1 MSKLILRMLLV
12 LCILFIVLTSLVLA
26 EANTPTEVN
35 SLSELQAAINNA
47 TGDMNLK
54 LGDSYNSKGMLTIV
68 SNYNF
73 TIDLNGKTMR
83 GETLNTYTKNT
94 NTPNTN
100 TAIEQNGTGTLTII
114 DAGTGGLVYA
124 NTLEKNQGAIHI
136 KKGNLEIK
144 GGKVNGGYGEAIYC
158 EVDGRM
164 AISENAFVTSSYA
177 YGGTITFNSSSITD
191 SITFLKLTGG
201 TVENTSVGGTAI
213 YSYGPKGKVSI
224 PSGTPIIKCAKQ
236 AMNYPPD
243 LSGYAGVQVTAS
255 NEFSGTPVTEYREI
269 NIATYKYLA
278 FQAASVIQD
287 VAEIDGKGYP
297 LLQTAIDAVTEGQ
310 TIKLL
315 RDITIQGAVKIL
327 NSTPSF
333 TLDLNGKT
341 LDGDSQAAIEQNS
354 TGTLTIIDSS
364 GNDSGKVTA
373 AGYSTIGYYALGYP
387 TVIYMRSGNLEIKGG
402 TVATPVNS
410 TAIHISSKCSVTV
423 SGGTVSRADYS
434 TESVNLIYI
443 LEGTLN
449 ITGGT
454 VRTGV
459 EPGNGADMI
468 YNLRGTVNIMGGT
481 VISGNEIGGIW
492 NAGTLNITGG
502 TVSLDTYPI
511 NIPADDCVTNIS
523 GGTISSTGN
532 TIVINNNATLNISG
546 GTISSREGTAIYF
559 CNSTNNIGKIKI
571 PSGNPIISGKKMA
584 MNKAPDLSDYN
595 DVMITASTYD
605 PNGVN
610 SVGPTTKDNID
621 TDAEVQTYKYLKF
634 GQITPCTINYDAN
647 GGSGTMANGSAI
659 QDIAFTLPAS
669 SFTAP
674 DGKRFKAWAIGS
686 TAGTQVN
693 AGRSYTF
700 TANTLVYAVW
710 EDIPTDYVAEIND
723 WGYDTLQKAIDA
735 VNQGQTIK
743 LLSDIALA
751 TTVTIDSG
759 RPSFT
764 LDLSGKTIDGNL
776 NPAIDHKGNGTLTIT
791 DSSTGATGK
800 VTTAGNQTFANY
812 GRLIVAEGTVGNT
825 AADQGRTISNNSIK
839 ATVTVSGGTVSA
851 TGSNGTAIYS
861 SSGKI
866 VIPSG
871 TPIISG
877 KKMAMTKA
885 PDLSG
890 YEDAKITAS
899 KTDSNGIGAVPITKD
914 DIDTDA
920 EVQYYK
926 YLNFGQSIA
935 PATYTITY
943 NANSGSGTM
952 VNGSATQDTA
962 FTLPASSF
970 NAPSGKRFKAWAIG
984 SAAGS
989 QVSAGGSYTFTANT
1003 TVYAVWEAISTATFT
1018 ITYAANGGSGTM
1030 ANDTASQGTA
1040 FKLPASSFTA
1050 PNGKRFKAWA
1060 IGRPDGSKVSAG
1072 ESFTFITDT
1081 TVYAVWEDIP
1091 ANCVAEIND
1100 WGYVALQDAV
1110 DAVKEG
1116 QTIKL
1121 LKDITVID
1129 GDKYASPVTIDIDRP
1144 SFTLDLNGKKIDGG
1158 DFTPITHNG
1167 SGTLTIIDST
1177 DTTGKVTT
1185 AGYGTLVVNY
1195 GSLVVAGGTIE
1206 NTATGTTGN
1215 DAEDPITIANYS
1227 EQGSVTVSG
1236 GTVCAIGSFGTAI
1249 DCLTDGSRVIISGGT
1264 VSANGNNG
1272 RAIYNR
1278 MGTLNISGGTVSAAA
1293 EAIYN
1298 GNVGKITV
1306 SGNAKITSTNGNP
1319 QSGTIYLPI
1328 GMADNTVLE
1337 ITGGTVENI
1346 VLGCAIYNSDNGK
1359 IVIPSGTPVI
1369 KSGKIAMNRAP
1380 DLSGYDNAKIMAS
1393 KTDPNGI
1400 DAVPITKDD
1409 INTDQKVRA
1418 YKYLS
1423 FEQSTAPSSYTITY
1437 NANGGSGT
1445 MANGTASQGTAFTLP
1460 ASSFTAPSG
1469 KRFKAWAIGS
1479 TAGAQ
1484 VNAGG
1489 SYTFTAN
1496 TTVYAVWEDIPIAT
1510 YTITYNANG
1519 GSGTM
1524 ANGTASQGTAFT
1536 LPASSFTAPSGKRF
1550 KAWAIG
1556 IATGSQV
1563 NAGGSY
1569 AFTANTTVY
1578 ALWEDISVAEI
1589 NGTGYNTLQNAVNA
1603 VTEGQTIKLLIDIT
1617 LGIYATVN
1625 IDSYRPSFTLDL
1637 NGKTIDGNNYTA
1649 IAHSG
1654 SGTLTIIDSSTGANG
1669 KVTTAGNYTLSNMGS
1684 LIVAGG
1690 TVENT
1695 ATSGGTAINN
1705 NSRVTVSGGTVSA
1718 NGNFGKAIQCI
1729 GNDTSVTISSGTVSA
1744 NGQYGTAIYNRQG
1757 ALNITGGMIS
1767 AAHVAIDNENAGKIT
1782 VSGNPKITSMNGFP
1796 QSGTIYINEGTAD
1809 KIVLEITGGIVE
1821 NTVWGNAIYNN
1832 ANGKIVIPRGTPIIT
1847 GKIRA
1852 MNKAPDLSGY
1862 VDVKITAS
1870 TTDASGIN
1878 AALITKEG
1886 IDTDGE
1892 VQAYK
1897 YIRFGQITAPANYT
1911 IIYDANGGSGSMP
1924 NGTAVQ
1930 GTAFTL
1936 PDNSLNAPSGKRFK
1950 AWGIGS
1956 TSGSEVIA
1964 DNTFYFTADTT
1975 VYAVWEYIPTAS
1987 VAEINGKGYDTLQKA
2002 VDAVREGQT
2011 IKLLSDITLTET
2023 VTIAGGRPSFTLDLN
2038 GRTLDGG
2045 SNSVIQHNGSCTLTI
2060 ADSNTGGKITYKPT
2074 GTSGSTIRLSSG
2086 DGNLIITGGIVEN
2099 TGMYAPGAIHNE
2111 GAGYVRIQGGTVN
2124 SNNTAIINQ
2133 YTGSVIVSGGT
2144 VSAAGRGT
2152 INNNFTGS
2160 VTISGGTVSAGYT
2173 QAIVNNNIGKITI
2186 SGNAKVT
2193 STLNSS
2199 TDGTI
2204 LLYKGTTDNTVLEIT
2219 GGTVENTGS
2228 SYAIYNYANGKIVI
2242 PSGTPV
2248 IKGGYIAMN
2257 KAPNLIGY
2265 DDAKITASKTDVN
2278 GNDAASIT
2286 KGDIDTD
2293 QKVQAYKYLNF
2304 GQSIVPATYTI
2315 TYNAN
2320 GGSGTM
2326 ANGTASQGTAFTLP
2340 TSSFTAPSVK
2350 RFKAWAI
2357 GSATGS
2363 QVNVGG
2369 SYTFTANTTVYA
2381 VWEDIPIATYSVSGS
2396 IKDAADSSVVTDV
2409 TVTLRN
2415 TTDNTKNYTGTTD
2428 INGNYTITGVPDG
2441 SYAVN
2446 VTKNGETYAS
2456 GNAIITVSG
2465 SNVSGGSANI
2475 AVTVP
2480 TYTVTYHGN
2489 GSDSGIVPA
2498 DSASYR
2504 KEAYATVMGKGS
2516 LARNGYNF
2524 TGWNTETNGSGI
2536 SYTVN
2541 DTFKI
2546 NGNVTLYAQWKTIDS
2561 AQVPIFT
2568 KSNVRGTETVT
2579 QGAIAI
2585 ELSVTAAVSDGGN
2598 LSYQWYKNTASTTTG
2613 AIAISSATNSSYT
2626 PPVDVVGTT
2635 YYYVVVTNTLTTP
2648 SGVKTSTNTSSIKTV
2663 IVLGEPAANYTV
2675 STDAATLNNITLD
2688 NTSATQY
2695 QNYTTNI
2702 NADSGYY
2709 LPDRITVT
2717 MGGRT
2722 LVDGVDYIYIKTS
2735 NEAGT
2740 VTVYNVTGQIAI
2752 TAAGVLIPTK
2762 EYTISF
2768 NSNGADAAVGAI
2780 KGKYGDTILLPT
2792 PTKAGFNFAGW
2803 YRDSGFATSY
2813 VSTIMGKED
2822 ITLFAKWEAITYK
2835 ISGNV
2840 KDEDNN
2846 NVNTASV
2853 KLMAGSRKVAQVN
2866 TDSSGNF
2873 SIMGVQAGTY
2883 NLVITKGDQTVTL
2896 IIPVLNSN
2904 VTTGSVTLPK
2914 GKKNSVVEVKQGT
2927 PDIVVDRLNDFFNSD
2942 KFTQDDR
2949 NAVDAG
2955 GIVEI
2960 KLLVE
2965 KKDES
2970 GDNAAAN
2977 AGSIKASAE
2986 GSGKTVGI
2994 FLNLTVSKII
3004 TPAGGAAEQPILI
3017 EQLSDLLIINI
3028 PLPAELQGKSGYV
3041 IYRYHGT
3048 EVQIIT
3054 EVKNADGEYIE
3065 VSADGKSIKLH
3076 TKKFST
3082 YAVGY
3087 TKPST
3092 PPTNNTGDGSSH
3104 STVPVKITTEPSE
3117 GGRIEIA
3124 TDNKTATIIPDNGYA
3139 ITDVI
3144 VDGKRIGPTKKY
3156 TFTDGYT
3163 RKISAVFVKETAL
3176 PYYNQDGAKVYIGF
3190 STIEQNL
3197 YKYIAPA
3204 NVTVEFMENP
3214 KNFIDNTIEWAK
3226 PSIDFVTERE
3236 IFLGTGQN
3244 IFSPNEGMTRAMF
3257 VTVIGRLYERS
3268 FGRVS
3273 GTCTF
3278 SDVDAK
3284 AYYAKYVGWANEN
3297 GIIKGIGENKFDPN
3311 ANVTREQMAV
3321 VMFKFTTF
3329 LNKTAVV
3336 DVSLAYPDSA
3346 SISLWAIEGAK
3357 YCQETK
3363 VIEGRTGGV
3372 FAPQESAT
3380 RAEASAIL
3388 QRFIENMLK

>member
-1 MSKLILRMLLV
+1 MRKLILRMLLV

-26 EANTPTEVN
+26 EANTPTEVD
-35 SLSELQAAINNA
+35 SLSELQTAINNA

-54 LGDSYNSKGMLTIV
+54 LGDSYNSEGMLTIE

-83 GETLNTYTKNT
+83 GKTLDSYTKDT
-94 NTPNTN
+94 NTRNTN

-114 DAGTGGLVYA
+114 DSATGGLVYA
-124 NTLEKNQGAIHI
+124 NTLDNNPGAIHI

-158 EVDGRM
+158 EVDGRI
-164 AISENAFVTSSYA
+164 AISEDAFVTSSYA
-177 YGGTITFNSSSITD
+177 YGGTITFDSSGSTD

-201 TVENTSVGGTAI
+201 TVENTSVGGTTI
-213 YSYGPKGKVSI
+213 YSYGPKWKVSI
-224 PSGTPIIKCAKQ
+224 PSGTPIIKGAKQ

-255 NEFSGTPVTEYREI
+255 NEFSGTPATEYREI
-269 NIATYKYLA
+269 NIANYKYLA

-327 NSTPSF
+327 NGTPSF

-354 TGTLTIIDSS
+354 TSMLTIIDSS
-364 GNDSGKVTA
+364 GNDSGRVTT
-373 AGYSTIGYYALGYP
+373 AGYST
-387 TVIYMRSGNLEIKGG
+387 VIHMRSGNLEIKGG

-423 SGGTVSRADYS
+423 SGGMVSRADYS

-634 GQITPCTINYDAN
+634 GQITPCTITYDAN

-659 QDIAFTLPAS
+659 QDTAFTLPVS
-669 SFTAP
+669 SFSAP

-700 TANTLVYAVW
+700 TANTTVYAVW

-735 VNQGQTIK
+735 VNEGQTIK
-743 LLSDIALA
+743 LLSDIAL
-751 TTVTIDSG
+751 TNTVTIDSG

-899 KTDSNGIGAVPITKD
+899 KTDSKGIGAVPITKD

-1018 ITYAANGGSGTM
+1018 ITYDAYGGSGTI
-1030 ANDTASQGTA
+1030 ANGSATQDIA
-1040 FKLPASSFTA
+1040 FTLPDSSFTP

-1110 DAVKEG
+1110 NAVKEG

-1121 LKDITVID
+1121 LRDVTVID
-1129 GDKYASPVTIDIDRP
+1129 GDLYASPVIIDIDRP
-1144 SFTLDLNGKKIDGG
+1144 SFTLDLNGKKIDGV
-1158 DFTPITHNG
+1158 DYTPITHNG

-1177 DTTGKVTT
+1177 GTTGKVTT

-1227 EQGSVTVSG
+1227 ERGSVTVSG

-1249 DCLTDGSRVIISGGT
+1249 DCLTDDSRVIISGGT

-1278 MGTLNISGGTVSAAA
+1278 LGTLTISGGTVSAAA
-1293 EAIYN
+1293 EALYN

-1337 ITGGTVENI
+1337 ITGGTIENT
-1346 VLGCAIYNSDNGK
+1346 VLGYAIYNSDNGK

-1369 KSGKIAMNRAP
+1369 KSGKIAMNKVP
-1380 DLSGYDNAKIMAS
+1380 DLSSYNNPKITAS

-1400 DAVPITKDD
+1400 GAVQITKDD
-1409 INTDQKVRA
+1409 INTNEKVRA

-1423 FEQSTAPSSYTITY
+1423 FEQSTSPATYTITY

-1445 MANGTASQGTAFTLP
+1445 IASGTASQGTAFTLP
-1460 ASSFTAPSG
+1460 TSSFTAPSG

-1479 TAGAQ
+1479 TAG
-1484 VNAGG
+1484 
-1489 SYTFTAN
+1489 
-1496 TTVYAVWEDIPIAT
+1496 
-1510 YTITYNANG
+1510 
-1519 GSGTM
+1519 
-1524 ANGTASQGTAFT
+1524 
-1536 LPASSFTAPSGKRF
+1536 
-1550 KAWAIG
+1550 
-1556 IATGSQV
+1556 SQV
-1563 NAGGSY
+1563 NAGESHT
-1569 AFTANTTVY
+1569 FTANTTVY
-1578 ALWEDISVAEI
+1578 ALWEDI
-1589 NGTGYNTLQNAVNA
+1589 
-1603 VTEGQTIKLLIDIT
+1603 
-1617 LGIYATVN
+1617 
-1625 IDSYRPSFTLDL
+1625 
-1637 NGKTIDGNNYTA
+1637 
-1649 IAHSG
+1649 
-1654 SGTLTIIDSSTGANG
+1654 
-1669 KVTTAGNYTLSNMGS
+1669 
-1684 LIVAGG
+1684 
-1690 TVENT
+1690 
-1695 ATSGGTAINN
+1695 
-1705 NSRVTVSGGTVSA
+1705 
-1718 NGNFGKAIQCI
+1718 
-1729 GNDTSVTISSGTVSA
+1729 
-1744 NGQYGTAIYNRQG
+1744 
-1757 ALNITGGMIS
+1757 
-1767 AAHVAIDNENAGKIT
+1767 
-1782 VSGNPKITSMNGFP
+1782 
-1796 QSGTIYINEGTAD
+1796 
-1809 KIVLEITGGIVE
+1809 
-1821 NTVWGNAIYNN
+1821 
-1832 ANGKIVIPRGTPIIT
+1832 
-1847 GKIRA
+1847 
-1852 MNKAPDLSGY
+1852 
-1862 VDVKITAS
+1862 
-1870 TTDASGIN
+1870 
-1878 AALITKEG
+1878 
-1886 IDTDGE
+1886 
-1892 VQAYK
+1892 
-1897 YIRFGQITAPANYT
+1897 
-1911 IIYDANGGSGSMP
+1911 
-1924 NGTAVQ
+1924 
-1930 GTAFTL
+1930 
-1936 PDNSLNAPSGKRFK
+1936 
-1950 AWGIGS
+1950 
-1956 TSGSEVIA
+1956 
-1964 DNTFYFTADTT
+1964 
-1975 VYAVWEYIPTAS
+1975 PT
-1987 VAEINGKGYDTLQKA
+1987 
-2002 VDAVREGQT
+2002 
-2011 IKLLSDITLTET
+2011 
-2023 VTIAGGRPSFTLDLN
+2023 
-2038 GRTLDGG
+2038 
-2045 SNSVIQHNGSCTLTI
+2045 
-2060 ADSNTGGKITYKPT
+2060 
-2074 GTSGSTIRLSSG
+2074 
-2086 DGNLIITGGIVEN
+2086 
-2099 TGMYAPGAIHNE
+2099 
-2111 GAGYVRIQGGTVN
+2111 
-2124 SNNTAIINQ
+2124 
-2133 YTGSVIVSGGT
+2133 
-2144 VSAAGRGT
+2144 
-2152 INNNFTGS
+2152 
-2160 VTISGGTVSAGYT
+2160 
-2173 QAIVNNNIGKITI
+2173 
-2186 SGNAKVT
+2186 
-2193 STLNSS
+2193 
-2199 TDGTI
+2199 
-2204 LLYKGTTDNTVLEIT
+2204 
-2219 GGTVENTGS
+2219 
-2228 SYAIYNYANGKIVI
+2228 
-2242 PSGTPV
+2242 
-2248 IKGGYIAMN
+2248 
-2257 KAPNLIGY
+2257 
-2265 DDAKITASKTDVN
+2265 
-2278 GNDAASIT
+2278 
-2286 KGDIDTD
+2286 
-2293 QKVQAYKYLNF
+2293 
-2304 GQSIVPATYTI
+2304 ATYT
-2315 TYNAN
+2315 
-2320 GGSGTM
+2320 
-2326 ANGTASQGTAFTLP
+2326 
-2340 TSSFTAPSVK
+2340 
-2350 RFKAWAI
+2350 
-2357 GSATGS
+2357 
-2363 QVNVGG
+2363 
-2369 SYTFTANTTVYA
+2369 
-2381 VWEDIPIATYSVSGS
+2381 VSGS
-2396 IKDAADSSVVTDV
+2396 IKDATDSSAVLGA
-2409 TVTLRN
+2409 TVTLTN
-2415 TTDNTKNYTGTTD
+2415 TTDNTKTYTGTTD
-2428 INGNYTITGVPDG
+2428 INGSYIIPGVPDG

-2456 GNAIITVSG
+2456 GDAIITVSG
-2465 SNVSGGSANI
+2465 SNVSGESANI
-2475 AVTVP
+2475 AVTIP

-2489 GSDSGIVPA
+2489 GSDSGTVPA

-2516 LARNGYNF
+2516 LARDGYNF
-2524 TGWNTETNGSGI
+2524 TGWNTATDGSGI
-2536 SYTVN
+2536 SYKAN
-2541 DTFKI
+2541 DTLII
-2546 NGNVTLYAQWKTIDS
+2546 NGNVTLYAQWKAIDS

-2585 ELSVTAAVSDGGN
+2585 ELSVTAAVSDGGT
-2598 LSYQWYKNTASTTTG
+2598 LSYQWYKNTASTTAG

-2626 PPVDVVGTT
+2626 PPADVVGTT
-2635 YYYVVVTNTLTTP
+2635 YYYVVVTNTPTQ
-2648 SGVKTSTNTSSIKTV
+2648 SGVKTSTNTSSVKTV

-2675 STDAATLNNITLD
+2675 STDPATLNNLTLD

-2768 NSNGADAAVGAI
+2768 NSNGADTIVGTI
-2780 KGKYGDTILLPT
+2780 KGKYGDSILLPT
-2792 PTKAGFNFAGW
+2792 PTKAGFSFVGW

-2813 VSTIMGKED
+2813 VSSIIGKED

-2840 KDEDNN
+2840 KDEDNK
-2846 NVNTASV
+2846 NVDTASV

-2873 SIMGVQAGTY
+2873 SIMGVQADTY

-2896 IIPVLNSN
+2896 IINVLNSN

-2927 PDIVVDRLNDFFNSD
+2927 PDIVVDKLNDFFNSD

-2949 NAVDAG
+2949 NAVDTG

-2994 FLNLTVSKII
+2994 FLSLTVSKII

-3017 EQLSDLLIINI
+3017 DQLSDLLIINI
-3028 PLPAELQGKSGYV
+3028 PLPAKLQGKSGYV
-3041 IYRYHGT
+3041 VYRYHGT

-3065 VSADGKSIKLH
+3065 VSPDGKSIKLH

-3087 TKPST
+3087 TTPST
-3092 PPTNNTGDGSSH
+3092 PPTNNTGDGSSDNE
-3104 STVPVKITTEPSE
+3104 VPSKITTEPSE
-3117 GGRIEIA
+3117 GGRIEIG
-3124 TDNKTATIIPDNGYA
+3124 TDKKTATITPNNGYA
-3139 ITDVI
+3139 IADVI

-3156 TFTDGYT
+3156 TFTDGDT
-3163 RKISAVFVKETAL
+3163 HKISAAFVKETAL
-3176 PYYNQDGAKVYIGF
+3176 PYYNQDGGKVYIGF
-3190 STIEQNL
+3190 SAIEENL

-3244 IFSPNEGMTRAMF
+3244 IFSPYEGMTRAMF

-3321 VMFKFTTF
+3321 VMFKFATF

-3336 DVSLAYPDSA
+3336 DVSLEYPDSA
-3346 SISLWAIEGAK
+3346 SISLWAVEGAK

-3388 QRFIENMLK
+3388 QRFIKNMLK